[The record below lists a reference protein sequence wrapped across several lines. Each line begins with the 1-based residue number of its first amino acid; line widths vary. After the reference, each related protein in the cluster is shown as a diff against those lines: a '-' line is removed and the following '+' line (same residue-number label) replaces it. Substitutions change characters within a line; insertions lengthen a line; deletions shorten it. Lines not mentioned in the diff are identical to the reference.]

1 MSACCWAPCRAS
13 PCRAVPCHASPCR
26 AVPCPDDRGCAFTG
40 PVRAAG
46 HFSPVCVSCAIGML
60 PFFIPRSVP
69 SCGDHDTGMSPMRSH
84 VQRRDCV
91 DTCGLVVPLCFSDQ
105 RSFTVAAQVVSDN
118 LADQSA
124 ITILR
129 TAYMLRCLVYPFGRC
144 RPGGGRSGA
153 SLLAAVSGFRITL
166 RGHNGPSDLP
176 KTRIAGA
183 QVRCTR
189 CVDS

>member
-1 MSACCWAPCRAS
+1 MYEVYSECLLLG
-13 PCRAVPCHASPCR
+13 AVPCL
-26 AVPCPDDRGCAFTG
+26 AVPCCAVPRRSWVCLYRSSPCSWSFFSCLCVMCYWYAALLHSSFG
-40 PVRAAG
+40 P
-46 HFSPVCVSCAIGML
+46 FL
-60 PFFIPRSVP
+60 W
-69 SCGDHDTGMSPMRSH
+69 DHDTGMSPMRSH
-84 VQRRDCV
+84 VQRSDCV
-91 DTCGLVVPLCFSDQ
+91 DASGLVAPLCLSDQ

-153 SLLAAVSGFRITL
+153 SLLAAVSGFRTTL

-176 KTRIAGA
+176 KTQIAGA